1 MYRRSRGTAGTHLS
15 RHRRGIASR
24 RHTPKHPNGIR
35 VLIADDY
42 PIFRDG
48 LRKLVDS
55 QPDFRVVGEAGNN
68 AEILKLARQL
78 QPDVLLLNVALPG
91 QGGLEVL
98 QELANSSCPVRTV
111 VLAAAMEKEQIL
123 EALHLGARGILLK
136 DSTTELLHKSIRTVM
151 AGQHWLGRKGVSDLV
166 QAFRDSLSSNENGQ
180 KKIFGL
186 TPRELEMVAAIV
198 AGYTNRDIAQNFSLS
213 EQTVKHHLT
222 NIFDKL
228 GVSNRLELALFAV
241 HHRLVKSG

>member
-1 MYRRSRGTAGTHLS
+1 MSAYRTR
-15 RHRRGIASR
+15 IASR

-55 QPDFRVVGEAGNN
+55 QPDFRVVGEAENN
-68 AEILKLARQL
+68 AEIVKLARQL
-78 QPDVLLLNVALPG
+78 QPDILLLNVALPG

-180 KKIFGL
+180 KKSFGL
-186 TPRELEMVAAIV
+186 TPRELQMVAAIV
-198 AGYTNRDIAQNFSLS
+198 AGYTNRDIARKFSLS

-241 HHRLVKSG
+241 QQRLVKNS

>member
-1 MYRRSRGTAGTHLS
+1 MS

-241 HHRLVKSG
+241 HHRLVKSS